1 MFLKSF
7 LKRIYI
13 LIHKYTFGLFYDSK
27 YLKGKN
33 FDNSMVGW
41 KWVKRCFFAQKILGD
56 NRHIPWPCSSNIVVS
71 NPNRIFFDIDDLGF
85 FQGFG
90 KYFQCI
96 NGNIYLGKGSF
107 IARNVG
113 IITTNHDI
121 HNLNSHIEG
130 KDVIIG
136 KQCWLGMN
144 AIILPGIVLGDKT
157 IVGAGSVVTKSF
169 PEGNCI
175 IAGNPARMIR
185 KI

>member
-1 MFLKSF
+1 MSLKF
-7 LKRIYI
+7 IFKYIYI

-27 YLKGKN
+27 YLKGRR
-33 FDNSMVGW
+33 FDNSLVGW
-41 KWVKRCFFAQKILGD
+41 KWVRRCFFTQKILGD
-56 NRHIPWPCSSNIVVS
+56 NRHIPWPCSNNVHIS
-71 NPNRIFFDIDDLGF
+71 NPKKIFFDIDDIGF

-113 IITTNHDI
+113 IITTNHDF
-121 HNLNSHIEG
+121 HNLAVHTEG

-136 KQCWLGMN
+136 ERCWIGMN
-144 AIILPGIVLGDKT
+144 AIILPGVVLGEKT

-169 PEGNCI
+169 SEGNCV
-175 IAGNPARMIR
+175 IAGNPAKVIK